1 MPQISAGDTVG
12 VNGFV
17 YTYYERLK
25 EVQELPD
32 LLLASVPIALAI
44 SALAYDETVESA
56 SPLVCVIYRGPARVK
71 PLRLRCRRDGAAKNH
86 AGVAAQANL
95 QLVVAGPGTAPA
107 PTFTVP
113 LG

>member
-44 SALAYDETVESA
+44 SALAYDETVDSA
-56 SPLVCVIYRGPARVK
+56 IAARMCHL
-71 PLRLRCRRDGAAKNH
+71 PGAC
-86 AGVAAQANL
+86 
-95 QLVVAGPGTAPA
+95 PR
-107 PTFTVP
+107 
-113 LG
+113 